1 MKTVYEKNKGKPVE
15 YMSEIKKM
23 RNCKGSNRNN
33 MRVNERN
40 EGSSDRS
47 KGNEMGERGILKL
60 IKVSEQM
67 SKGG

>member
-1 MKTVYEKNKGKPVE
+1 MKSVYEKNKGKPVE

-40 EGSSDRS
+40 EGSSD
-47 KGNEMGERGILKL
+47 K
-60 IKVSEQM
+60 
-67 SKGG
+67 